1 MNVGL
6 RQMKSLVVKRSVHV
20 NGHKTSVSLEDAFWS
35 GLKEIADAQGT
46 TLSAMVA
53 EIDKKREQS
62 NLSSAIRLFVLDQVR
77 NGRRTSVIEEGR
89 QSSSASR

>member
-1 MNVGL
+1 MDLGL
-6 RQMKSLVVKRSVHV
+6 HQMKTLIAKRSIVI
-20 NGHKTSVSLEDAFWS
+20 GGRKTSIGLEDAFWN

-46 TLSAMVA
+46 TRSAVVT

-62 NLSSAIRLFVLDQVR
+62 NLASAIRLFVLDQVR
-77 NGRRTSVIEEGR
+77 NGRRTSVIEGGR